1 MGLGW
6 RMEERRCEMHLDFG
20 GRIAYKDGDALGGK
34 SSEGEQ
40 HGQEIEEGEEDP
52 TDQAADDAVKTSFM
66 VRSARTRCAG
76 MARKQLEP

>member
-1 MGLGW
+1 MADGGAA
-6 RMEERRCEMHLDFG
+6 RRCEMHLDFG

-52 TDQAADDAVKTSFM
+52 TDQAADYAVRASFKL
-66 VRSARTRCAG
+66 RSAGTRCARR
-76 MARKQLEP
+76 AREHPAP